1 METQREA
8 HIACGNSADP
18 GVAWTSM
25 ARLRASYRRR
35 AREMVP
41 SQTGYPSTF
50 KVLAPPLYL
59 PTLPSRVHL
68 LSAPLALLMLAQPF
82 STFNPIMFSPKCGPW
97 GGKRYFIRLC
107 PLQRGP
113 SRRGRARST
122 PDQVSAQPLLQP
134 KPRRFG
140 DHQNTIIGKFVFC
153 RGGGPVVCG
162 VWLPVG
168 RWGSLSLCNR
178 RSQRAEGEG
187 GSRCLFHVFH
197 FYLGP
202 W

>member
-1 METQREA
+1 MVQRGGGALCDADRVVVVMETQREA

-97 GGKRYFIRLC
+97 GGKR
-107 PLQRGP
+107 
-113 SRRGRARST
+113 
-122 PDQVSAQPLLQP
+122 
-134 KPRRFG
+134 
-140 DHQNTIIGKFVFC
+140 
-153 RGGGPVVCG
+153 
-162 VWLPVG
+162 
-168 RWGSLSLCNR
+168 
-178 RSQRAEGEG
+178 
-187 GSRCLFHVFH
+187 
-197 FYLGP
+197 
-202 W
+202 